1 MSTYHR
7 LVAQLPDRVFWV
19 LHALRCI
26 GFTNEERIANAAG
39 LAVGEV
45 MSHLSRLVELGL
57 VIEEYGVFGGW
68 GITERGRAQ
77 DDEWLAVELDFAGAR
92 RTVSECYEAFM
103 PLNTELLAACHD
115 WQLRRIGHADIP
127 NDHRDPEYD
136 AGVIDRL
143 HRVDRSAQSL
153 LMTLADTLSRFGT
166 YQRRLTAALE
176 RVMAGD
182 HSYFTDQVDSYHT
195 IWFQLHEDLLTTLG
209 MGRN

>member
-1 MSTYHR
+1 
-7 LVAQLPDRVFWV
+7 
-19 LHALRCI
+19 
-26 GFTNEERIANAAG
+26 
-39 LAVGEV
+39 

-57 VIEEYGVFGGW
+57 VTEEYGVFGGW